1 VRQPPNLINPKLKG
15 IISVMTQLD
24 SYLMENMEE
33 AIRLDIKTDPDAVRK
48 QASFCGLAPGMR
60 VLDAG
65 CGAGR
70 ITSILHEMIQPGGE
84 IIGIDYSEKRI
95 SYAKEHF
102 GNKPGI
108 DFQVHNLMGSLD
120 NLGQFDL
127 IWNRFFLEYFQK
139 ESRDIVSNLSSILK
153 PGGTLCLLDLDY
165 NCLSHYELPN
175 EIEDLLYKIIER
187 LELEH
192 NFDPYAGR
200 KLYSYLFDLGYKD
213 IRLELMAHHLLYGKI
228 REEDVFNW
236 AKKIEVISKKV
247 EDVFSEYPGGC
258 QAFLKSYYSFF
269 QNPRRFTYTPLIICR
284 GSKPSSS

>member
-175 EIEDLLYKIIER
+175 EIEDLLYKIFHDYPVIISRDVLAKINTGASFMNRIASLGKQEIRGKKEKIETYGFKLLPDQKPFKR
-187 LELEH
+187 PQEEDG
-192 NFDPYAGR
+192 FDP
-200 KLYSYLFDLGYKD
+200 L
-213 IRLELMAHHLLYGKI
+213 
-228 REEDVFNW
+228 
-236 AKKIEVISKKV
+236 
-247 EDVFSEYPGGC
+247 
-258 QAFLKSYYSFF
+258 Q
-269 QNPRRFTYTPLIICR
+269 IIK
-284 GSKPSSS
+284 GV